1 MKFKIYN
8 NYLISSE
15 IYSFMDILLRHKQIQ
30 FISNLKIKY
39 RLVLLLK
46 WFYLP
51 TKTYDIK
58 ANIGLIKPNYDILI
72 DKKSK
77 KVTKISKS
85 NIGNELLES
94 EVNYLTIIN
103 QFIISK
109 QQVVKVPKL
118 LNHYKIKENLFV
130 FEEEYFEGNE
140 VWNLSKSDLEIVNDS
155 IYNFMID
162 FYFFNNL
169 KLVLFN
175 EKEIK
180 HNVFNDNIDFKKE
193 VILIYNRILNQRK
206 KMLYG
211 TIHGDLRENNIL
223 IDLKK
228 NICLIDFEKTCEDY
242 LVLEIRKEEY
252 YTKIINRLEEDK
264 GTIYS
269 FKEQLFLTEYLR
281 VYRSVI
287 LKSNKVMQDQNWV
300 DRKFNNLYKLGIN
313 LI

>member
-103 QFIISK
+103 QFILSK
-109 QQVVKVPKL
+109 HQDVKVPKL
-118 LNHYKIKENLFV
+118 LNHYRTNENLFV

-140 VWNLSKSDLEIVNDS
+140 VWNISKSDLEIINDS

-162 FYFFNNL
+162 FYFFNDL
-169 KLVLFN
+169 KLVFFN
-175 EKEIK
+175 ERNID
-180 HNVFNDNIDFKKE
+180 HNVFNDNIVFKKE
-193 VILIYNRILNQRK
+193 VIQIYNSILNKRK
-206 KMLYG
+206 KLLYG

-223 IDLKK
+223 IDFEK

-252 YTKIINRLEEDK
+252 FTKIINRLEEDK

-281 VYRSVI
+281 VYRNIV
-287 LKSNKVMQDQNWV
+287 LKSNKVMQDQNWI
-300 DRKFNNLYKLGIN
+300 DRKFNNLYKLGVN